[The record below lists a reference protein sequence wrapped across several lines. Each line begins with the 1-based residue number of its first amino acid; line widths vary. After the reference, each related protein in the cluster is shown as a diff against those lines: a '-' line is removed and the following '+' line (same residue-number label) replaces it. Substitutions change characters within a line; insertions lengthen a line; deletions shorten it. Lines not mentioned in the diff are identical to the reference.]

1 LAPTPTPTRTPR
13 PTAAPTGTPAPTSS
27 ALVVA
32 RIVDF
37 AFSPQTLTV
46 ARGSS
51 VRWTNADVA
60 PHTVTAGDGSFAS
73 GTLAQNATFT
83 RAFPIA
89 GTFAYRCAIHPSMTG
104 TVVVTP

>member
-27 ALVVA
+27 ALVAA

-73 GTLAQNATFT
+73 GTLAQNAAFT
-83 RAFPIA
+83 RAFPTA